1 MDPRKERTNES
12 KDRSKEMKITIRL
25 IVSLVFVVAMV
36 VFVFSLYQAN
46 YEKNRLAR
54 DLERRSIILAES
66 LQESIAPLIQSNA
79 PTKLN
84 RIVERFGNRERLK
97 GIAVFD
103 KQGMALTLT
112 AHLKQQIAQPFPQS
126 VNSVAENRSMG
137 SFMNVG
143 AQRMYIYTIPIY
155 SDDGSV
161 AGALT
166 TFNDISYIDIR
177 LSEIWKDNLLR
188 FFTLSLLV
196 VLSTVLV
203 VRWSITGPIARLA
216 EWMRELRTE
225 KEERANP
232 VAPIRGDILDPL
244 VSEVTQ
250 LAKSLSMARARA
262 EEEVRSRSK
271 PDSIWTSNS
280 LKEYM
285 RAELQDKKLFVVSNR
300 EPYMHEKKG
309 RVTKCIVPA
318 GGLVTALDPVMR
330 ICDGIWLAHGSGD
343 ADREFVDAHSKVR
356 VPPGEPSYTLKRI
369 WLTKEQ
375 ENGYYYGFSNE
386 GIWPL
391 CHITHT
397 RPIFRLEDWIH
408 YQEVNELF
416 AKALI
421 EEIANEESPLVLI
434 QDYHLALLPLLVKQK
449 RPDAKVALFW
459 HIPWPNPESFGICP
473 WRQEILIGMLG
484 ADLMSFHIQF
494 FCNNFLDTV
503 DRFLESQIDWEQFS
517 IKRSGHATLVKPF
530 PISVSYDQKVEM
542 EATANN
548 DASIRECIMKEIGIQ
563 VKYLGVG
570 VDRIDYTKGIP
581 ERFKAVERF
590 LEKYP
595 EFVEE
600 FTFIELG
607 APSRDHIRKYR
618 ELMSEVEETVE
629 KINWRFQTK
638 TWKPIVYLKAHHS
651 HEEIERYYRASD
663 ICMVTSLHD
672 GMNLVAKEFI
682 ISRHD
687 NGGVLILSQ
696 FAGASRELKDSVIVN
711 PYDIEEMADAIKF
724 ALTLDPSE
732 RRERMQRMRNVVKEH
747 NIYRWAGKL
756 IAELSRV
763 RLTGE

>member
-1 MDPRKERTNES
+1 
-12 KDRSKEMKITIRL
+12 MKITIRL
-25 IVSLVFVVAMV
+25 IVSLVFVVALA

-46 YEKNRLAR
+46 HERNRLAR

-79 PTKLN
+79 IAKLN

-103 KQGMALTLT
+103 KQGIALTLT
-112 AHLKQQIAQPFPQS
+112 AHLKHQITQPFPQA
-126 VNSVAENRSMG
+126 VNSVTENRSIG
-137 SFMNVG
+137 SFMTIG
-143 AQRMYIYTIPIY
+143 EQKMYINTIPIY
-155 SDDGSV
+155 GEDAEI

-166 TFNDISYIDIR
+166 MFNDTSYIDTR
-177 LSEIWKDNLLR
+177 LREIWKDNLLR

-216 EWMRELRTE
+216 DWMRDLRTS
-225 KEERANP
+225 KEERENP
-232 VAPIRGDILDPL
+232 MVPLRGDILDPL
-244 VSEVTQ
+244 ISEVTQ
-250 LAKSLSMARARA
+250 LAKTLSMARAKA
-262 EEEVRSRSK
+262 EEEVGSRAKS
-271 PDSIWTSNS
+271 DLIWTASS

-285 RAELQDKKLFVVSNR
+285 KAELEGRKLFVVSNR
-300 EPYMHEKKG
+300 EPYMHVKKG

-343 ADREFVDAHSKVR
+343 ADREYVDAQSKVR
-356 VPPGEPSYTLKRI
+356 VPPEEPSYTLKRV

-375 ENGYYYGFSNE
+375 EDGYYYGFSNE

-397 RPIFRLEDWIH
+397 RPIFRLEDWIC
-408 YQEVNELF
+408 YQKVNEIF
-416 AKALI
+416 AEALI
-421 EEIANEESPLVLI
+421 EEIASEESPLVLI

-484 ADLMSFHIQF
+484 ADLLSFHIQF

-517 IKRSGHATLVKPF
+517 VKRSGHATLVKPF
-530 PISVSYDQKVEM
+530 PISVSYDQKHEM
-542 EATANN
+542 KTADDAN
-548 DASIRECIMKEIGIQ
+548 ASIRECIMKEIGIQ

-581 ERFKAVERF
+581 ERFKAIERF

-600 FTFIELG
+600 FTFVELG

-618 ELMSEVEETVE
+618 ELMAEVEETVE
-629 KINWRFQTK
+629 KINWRFQSK

-651 HEEIERYYRASD
+651 HEEIERYYRATD

-687 NGGVLILSQ
+687 NDGVLILSQ

-724 ALTLDPSE
+724 AITLDPTE

-763 RLTGE
+763 RLAGE